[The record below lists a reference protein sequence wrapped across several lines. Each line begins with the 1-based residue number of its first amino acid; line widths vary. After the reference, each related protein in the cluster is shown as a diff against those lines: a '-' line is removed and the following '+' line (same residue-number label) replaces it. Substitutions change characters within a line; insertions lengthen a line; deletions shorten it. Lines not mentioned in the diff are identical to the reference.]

1 MATCLFVPGW
11 GASSGIYRAGL
22 PESWEGLD
30 PPRFRQ
36 TRGRLDA
43 YREWLGAE
51 LARRPAPV
59 SLAGHSMG
67 AALAVLVAAERPE
80 LVREL
85 ILLGPAGL
93 PFTKPPRAIVVT
105 FAGQVARG
113 CHPPRELGRAVA
125 GIVAAPLAALRAAR
139 AVYGL
144 DLRPELARVRE
155 HGIPCTVVG
164 CTSDELATPAHCRR
178 LAALLNARYR
188 ALDAAEGHIWM
199 IAEPERLRAEL
210 SRSG

>member
-43 YREWLGAE
+43 YREW
-51 LARRPAPV
+51 
-59 SLAGHSMG
+59 
-67 AALAVLVAAERPE
+67 
-80 LVREL
+80 
-85 ILLGPAGL
+85 LGPAGL